1 MPRRTLA
8 AIAILVA
15 IAVAPA
21 AAKTDASFHY
31 INPKQIDLTI
41 FLPPPPDL
49 GSPQQRADELALSQA
64 ASAGRRADYLIAEQ
78 NSTRSV
84 FFFAPSV
91 GSDFTP
97 ERFPVTAAFFRRI
110 GSDVEKLIR
119 LAKTYWER
127 PRPSGAQKKAGS
139 YPSGHAAFAAAAAI
153 VLSEL
158 LPSKR
163 DVIFTQARTFAENRI
178 LLGMHYPSDVASGW
192 TAGTLAAYAMMH
204 DPAFV
209 SDFNKAQA
217 ELRRTYR

>member
-1 MPRRTLA
+1 MPRSALA
-8 AIAILVA
+8 AVAILVA

-21 AAKTDASFHY
+21 AAKTDAPFHY
-31 INPKQIDLTI
+31 VNPKQVDLTV

-49 GSPQQRADELALSQA
+49 GSPQQRADEQA
-64 ASAGRRADYLIAEQ
+64 VAQAVSARKRADFLIAKQ
-78 NSTRSV
+78 SSVRSV

-110 GSDVEKLIR
+110 GSDVEKLIG

-127 PRPSGAQKKAGS
+127 PRPSAAQKHAGS
-139 YPSGHAAFAAAAAI
+139 YPSGHAAFAAASAI

-178 LLGMHYPSDVASGW
+178 LLGVHYTSDVASGW

-209 SDFNKAQA
+209 SDFNKARA
-217 ELRRTYR
+217 ELRQTYH

>member
-1 MPRRTLA
+1 MRRSVVA
-8 AIAILVA
+8 AAILVVL
-15 IAVAPA
+15 AVAPA
-21 AAKTDASFHY
+21 AAKTDAAFHY
-31 INPKQIDLTI
+31 INPKQIDLTV

-49 GSPQQRADELALSQA
+49 GSPQQRADEQALAQA
-64 ASAGRRADYLIAEQ
+64 VSARRRADYLIAEQ

-91 GSDFTP
+91 GGDFTP

-110 GSDVEKLIR
+110 GSDVEELIG

-127 PRPSGAQKKAGS
+127 PRPSGAQKQAGS
-139 YPSGHAAFAAAAAI
+139 YPSGHAAFAAASAI

-163 DVIFTQARTFAENRI
+163 DAIFTQARTFAENRI
-178 LLGMHYPSDVASGW
+178 LLGVHYPSDVASGW

-204 DPAFV
+204 DAAFV
-209 SDFNKAQA
+209 GDYDKARA
-217 ELRRTYR
+217 ELRRVYR